1 MCEEISELKV
11 EAAKKKRMEFEYV
24 MIQQRQIVR
33 RFETV
38 TVVSAILDYHE
49 ALAEDL

>member
-24 MIQQRQIVR
+24 MIQQRQIADR
-33 RFETV
+33 EF
-38 TVVSAILDYHE
+38 AWDLDTR
-49 ALAEDL
+49 